1 MRSLPFYTR
10 ETLQDHGNMGCI
22 FCLLVGSASCLSHPA
37 HNLGDPTLCTACRV
51 LIEAGVHL
59 TLCMM
64 TGRGLLSTWP
74 LPLVRDQRYFTWH
87 SDEEVRTRG

>member
-1 MRSLPFYTR
+1 MRSLSCYNR
-10 ETLQDHGNMGCI
+10 VTLQDYGNTGCI
-22 FCLLVGSASCLSHPA
+22 FRLIVGSASCLSHSA
-37 HNLGDPTLCTACRV
+37 HTLGDPALRTACRA
-51 LIEAGVHL
+51 LIEAGVRL